1 MYVANRVKQIRDNTL
16 PDQWFYVPGELNPA
30 DIASRGSSLCELTR
44 SSWFIGPKFLR
55 DSSTLSLHL
64 CNSEGEVSDSDPEL
78 KHCLATCHSTSNLD
92 MMRRLDKFS
101 DFKSAIRAVSALQ
114 RFLNQSKPSVKGN
127 ARAKCTI
134 IKWVQTETLSE
145 YATLRL
151 GAQISK
157 SSPIRKLDPF
167 IDEEGLMRVG
177 GRLRALDFHYDELH
191 PFILPKYTHVTNLIV
206 KMCHEKV
213 MHQGQ
218 GMTRQELRSQGYHI
232 IGASAVVAKHIKSCV
247 ECRKQRRPLEMQK
260 MADLPS
266 SRLFPCPPFTYVGA
280 DCFGPFLVK
289 DNRKE
294 IKRYGVLFT
303 CMASRAIHLEVL
315 DDMTSDDVINAI
327 RRLVAIRGPIRQLR
341 SDQGSNFVGA
351 ANEFQNN
358 FKAQKFLLDNN
369 IDFAFNTP
377 RASHQGGVW
386 ERQIRSVRNVLNS
399 MLSLQKS
406 SIDSTTLRTFMYEA
420 MAIVN
425 SRPLTTVGDDGS
437 PLTPNMLLTMKT
449 SIVLPP
455 PPSEFEDADLYS
467 RKRWKKVQSLA
478 NTFWV
483 RWRREYLHSL
493 QARSKW
499 DVRKP
504 NVKVGDIVIVKEE
517 GSIRNRWPLAKVVEV
532 APGKDGLV
540 RHVTVQMADS
550 SIDEKG
556 KRLHPP
562 KRFDRP
568 IQKLVVLCSP

>member
-1 MYVANRVKQIRDNTL
+1 
-16 PDQWFYVPGELNPA
+16 
-30 DIASRGSSLCELTR
+30 
-44 SSWFIGPKFLR
+44 
-55 DSSTLSLHL
+55 
-64 CNSEGEVSDSDPEL
+64 
-78 KHCLATCHSTSNLD
+78 
-92 MMRRLDKFS
+92 
-101 DFKSAIRAVSALQ
+101 
-114 RFLNQSKPSVKGN
+114 
-127 ARAKCTI
+127 
-134 IKWVQTETLSE
+134 
-145 YATLRL
+145 
-151 GAQISK
+151 
-157 SSPIRKLDPF
+157 
-167 IDEEGLMRVG
+167 
-177 GRLRALDFHYDELH
+177 
-191 PFILPKYTHVTNLIV
+191 
-206 KMCHEKV
+206 
-213 MHQGQ
+213 
-218 GMTRQELRSQGYHI
+218 
-232 IGASAVVAKHIKSCV
+232 
-247 ECRKQRRPLEMQK
+247 MQK

-266 SRLFPCPPFTYVGA
+266 PRLSPCPPFTYVGA

-351 ANEFQNN
+351 ASEFQKN

-386 ERQIRSVRNVLNS
+386 ERQIRTVRNVLNS

-425 SRPLTTVGDDGS
+425 CRPLTTVGDDTS

-449 SIVLPP
+449 NVVLPP

-483 RWRREYLHSL
+483 RWRREYLHTL
-493 QARSKW
+493 QPRSKW
-499 DVRKP
+499 EVRRP

-532 APGKDGLV
+532 TPGRDGLV

-550 SIDEKG
+550 RIDNKG

-562 KRFDRP
+562 KRFERP